1 MKCPRCET
9 ATLDERDRDGV
20 TIDVCTSCR
29 GIWFDRGE
37 VEKLIARTTAEMEQV
52 DRSQRAPSR
61 DSEPPRPYRESERV
75 RDSGHDHDDYR
86 RRHPRKRSWME
97 SLGDIFD

>member
-9 ATLDERDRDGV
+9 ATLDEKDRDGV

-37 VEKLIARTTAEMEQV
+37 VEKLIARTTAEIEQV
-52 DRSQRAPSR
+52 DRGYVGPSR
-61 DSEPPRPYRESERV
+61 EPEPPRQYRE
-75 RDSGHDHDDYR
+75 RDSDHDDYR

>member
-9 ATLDERDRDGV
+9 ATLDEKEREGV
-20 TIDVCTSCR
+20 TIDVCRSCR
-29 GIWFDRGE
+29 GLWLDRGE
-37 VEKLIARTTAEMEQV
+37 LEKLVARTTSELEQV
-52 DRSQRAPSR
+52 ERSASDFARERRPDRDR
-61 DSEPPRPYRESERV
+61 DSQPDY
-75 RDSGHDHDDYR
+75 DDYR